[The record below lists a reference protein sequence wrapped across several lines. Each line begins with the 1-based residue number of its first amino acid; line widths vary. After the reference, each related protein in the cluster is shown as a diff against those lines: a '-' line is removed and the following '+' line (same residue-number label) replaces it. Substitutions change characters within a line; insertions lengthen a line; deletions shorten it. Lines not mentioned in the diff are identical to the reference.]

1 MSHERQT
8 LFWLAGLVVFSLLL
22 GLLSPILLPFVAGMA
37 IAYFLDPVADHLEE
51 KGISR
56 GWGTALI
63 LFAFFIA
70 AAAILML
77 LLPLLQGQV
86 VELAAL
92 VPGFVEWLRSQ
103 VEPYLERLQADLSAD
118 AFDKIRTAAGAFAG
132 DVAKWLTG
140 VIGRIWS
147 GG

>member
-22 GLLSPILLPFVAGMA
+22 DLLSPILLPFVAGMA

-70 AAAILML
+70 AAAILIACWAVPVMDH
-77 LLPLLQGQV
+77 V
-86 VELAAL
+86 VKASPIAASAS
-92 VPGFVEWLRSQ
+92 RSQ
-103 VEPYLERLQADLSAD
+103 LGLR
-118 AFDKIRTAAGAFAG
+118 
-132 DVAKWLTG
+132 
-140 VIGRIWS
+140 
-147 GG
+147 